1 MQSRRRSHDPHS
13 YGCQSSPFRTRT
25 LNAVGPVT
33 APRAIGGSLLLGHVA
48 PLLRRPL
55 DFMDSLRRQGPVV
68 RVLLGRLVVYVVTDA
83 ELTHEMLTSQSRC
96 FGKGGRLIE
105 ALSRFAGN
113 GLATVPDGE
122 AHRTQRKLMQPMFN
136 RPFIAARGDV
146 MFDVARAAVASWA
159 EGVPRELDEDMQEL
173 TLSVFLAALLG
184 SEPPAEVRRRF
195 QRVLPDVMAGTI
207 RQTVLPAYLGRIPTP
222 TQRRQQRGLVELR
235 ASISDLV
242 DAHEHRRPAG
252 DHGPAGLLDVLLG
265 AGMSRTQ
272 LEDEVITFVTTNG
285 QASTATVLWALHEI
299 GRSPDVHE
307 RLRAE
312 VERAAPGRPLRG
324 SDLPSLVYTRQVV
337 QETMRLYGPAWLLTR
352 TVNEATV
359 LGGFSIP
366 KGATAVFSPYILHRD
381 PNVYPHPGRFD
392 PDRWSPE
399 RVGSIPRTAYQPFGS
414 GTRQCI
420 GENFAWSEMIII
432 LAEVAKQWTLTADPG
447 VVPRMVPRVTIH
459 PDRVVMTPHAPSA
472 AVGDQ

>member
-1 MQSRRRSHDPHS
+1 M
-13 YGCQSSPFRTRT
+13 
-25 LNAVGPVT
+25 
-33 APRAIGGSLLLGHVA
+33 
-48 PLLRRPL
+48 LRRPL
-55 DFMDSLRRQGPVV
+55 DFMDSLRHQGTVV
-68 RVLLGRLVVYVVTDA
+68 RVFLGRVAVYVVTDA
-83 ELTHEMLTSQSRC
+83 ELTHEMLTSQSHG

-136 RPFIAARGDV
+136 RPFIAARSDV
-146 MFDVARAAVASWA
+146 MFDVARAAVSSWT
-159 EGVPRELDEDMQEL
+159 EGAPRELDDDMQEL

-184 SEPPAEVRRRF
+184 SQPPPAVRRRF
-195 QRVLPDVMAGTI
+195 QQVLPDVMAGTI
-207 RQTVLPAYLGRIPTP
+207 RQTILPEFLGKIPTA
-222 TQRRQQRGLVELR
+222 TQRRQQRALVELR

-242 DAHEHRRPAG
+242 DAHQARLPAEG
-252 DHGPAGLLDVLLG
+252 PEPAGLLDVLLG
-265 AGMSRTQ
+265 AGMSRRQ

-299 GRSPDVHE
+299 GRSPAVQE

-312 VERAAPGRPLRG
+312 VEHIAPGRSLRG

-337 QETMRLYGPAWLLTR
+337 QEAMRLYGPAWLLTR
-352 TVNEATV
+352 TVNRATV
-359 LGGFSIP
+359 LGGFALP
-366 KGATAVFSPYILHRD
+366 KGTTAVFSPYILHRD
-381 PNVYPHPGRFD
+381 PKVYPDPGRFD

-399 RVGSIPRTAYQPFGS
+399 RIESIPRVAYQPFGG

-432 LAEVAKQWTLTADPG
+432 MAEVVKQWTMIADPA

-459 PDRVVMTPHAPSA
+459 PDRIVMTPHAPSTTA
-472 AVGDQ
+472 GAR